1 MKSKSKTLT
10 RHILLLEDDEILA
23 QTLVQLLKSEGYDV
37 VLADDGEEALDIT
50 YKEKF
55 DLYLLD
61 INVPLLNG
69 MDFLKLSRDAGD
81 KTPAFFITALR
92 DLDSLSKAFDSGCD
106 DYIKKPFDVDELLI
120 RIKSILKKKNPV
132 ILYKNI
138 KFDLYENRVYQNDK
152 EIPLGSVEKA
162 IFALLIANIGIT
174 INKSSL
180 FDEMLKPSDLALR
193 VLINKLRKTLDVNI
207 INLKSV
213 GYKLEKL

>member
-1 MKSKSKTLT
+1 MSTLKK
-10 RHILLLEDDEILA
+10 ILLLEDDEILA
-23 QTLVQLLKSEGYDV
+23 QTLLQLLKSEDYDV
-37 VLADDGEEALDIT
+37 TLVDDGEEALDAT
-50 YKEKF
+50 YNQKF

-106 DYIKKPFDVDELLI
+106 DYIKKPFDIDELLI
-120 RIKSILKKKNPV
+120 RVKAVFKKKSPT
-132 ILYKNI
+132 ISYKNI
-138 KFDLYENRVYQNDK
+138 EFDLFEKRVFQDAK
-152 EIPLGSVEKA
+152 EVSLGSVEKA
-162 IFALLIANIGIT
+162 IFTLLITNTGTT

-193 VLINKLRKTLDVNI
+193 VLINKLRKTLGVNI